1 MTLHDRRDQGRT
13 RQTKRQASRHRAAAP
28 RPPTWRTYLGITG
41 LLVLLVV
48 ALVGGIIWFNAQK
61 TQELM
66 VAEAE
71 RLMIETGEKVTERLR
86 LLYDPIYAIVGL
98 GTQVSNLTAPLPPDG
113 PDGPPDGPYPALK
126 LMLRG
131 LRIYPQIQSFYVG
144 YENGDFY
151 MVTHLAGE
159 GAGKLR
165 AALDAPPKAA
175 FANEIITTST
185 NGQRVV
191 RWDYL
196 AEDGSVIG
204 TSKPEPA
211 GFDPRQR
218 PWYETAK
225 NSDDVE
231 HSGLYIFAS
240 SGEPGFTLS
249 RRFGDPIKGVIG
261 ADLAARQISQFL
273 REQRITPSST
283 AFIFTTSGEVV
294 AMPDE
299 SEMAAITKSVQPNTM
314 ISLPKIADM
323 GNPLLSQVF
332 ASPRTARTE
341 IYDVNGRSYV
351 GRVIEIP
358 PRYGENQLLAVM
370 VPLDEIGKPV
380 IEARNEA
387 LFRSIVILLL
397 VLPLYATLIIGWI
410 DRRLGRRA
418 AADDDD

>member
-1 MTLHDRRDQGRT
+1 MTLRESREHPPGHHPRRPAT
-13 RQTKRQASRHRAAAP
+13 RRQDARP

-66 VAEAE
+66 VADAE
-71 RLMIETGEKVTERLR
+71 RLMIETGDKVTDRLR

-98 GTQVSNLTAPLPPDG
+98 GTQVSNLTAPLPLDG
-113 PDGPPDGPYPALK
+113 SDGPYPALR

-131 LRIYPQIQSFYVG
+131 LRIYPQILSLYVG

-151 MVTHLAGE
+151 MVTHIAGE
-159 GAGKLR
+159 GADKLR
-165 AALDAPPKAA
+165 TSLDAPPKAA
-175 FANEIITTST
+175 FANEIVSQNA

-191 RWDYL
+191 RWNYL
-196 AEDGSVIG
+196 AEDGTVIDSG
-204 TSKPEPA
+204 KPSPA
-211 GFDPRQR
+211 TFDPRSR

-231 HSGLYIFAS
+231 HSGLYIFSS

-249 RRFGDPIKGVIG
+249 RRFGDPVKGVVG
-261 ADLAARQISQFL
+261 ADLAARQIAEFL
-273 REQRITPSST
+273 RKQRITPSST

-299 SEMAAITKSVQPNTM
+299 TEMAAITKSVKSNTM

-323 GNPLLSQVF
+323 RNPLLSEVF
-332 ASPRTARTE
+332 ANYNTAHNET
-341 IYDVNGRSYV
+341 YDAGGRSYV
-351 GRVIEIP
+351 GRVIQIP

-370 VPLDEIGKPV
+370 VPLDEIDKPV

-410 DRRLGRRA
+410 DRRLGRHA
-418 AADDDD
+418 ANNDDD

>member
-1 MTLHDRRDQGRT
+1 MTFKDSRERTPTRHSRRPATRRRD
-13 RQTKRQASRHRAAAP
+13 AVS

-71 RLMIETGEKVTERLR
+71 RLMIETGEKVTDRLR

-113 PDGPPDGPYPALK
+113 SDGPYPALK

-131 LRIYPQIQSFYVG
+131 LRIYPQILSFYVG

-151 MVTHLAGE
+151 MVTHIAGE
-159 GAGKLR
+159 GADKLR

-175 FANEIITTST
+175 FANEIISHDL
-185 NGQRVV
+185 NGGRVV
-191 RWDYL
+191 RWNYL
-196 AEDGSVIG
+196 AEDGSVIATG
-204 TSKPEPA
+204 KPGPA
-211 GFDPRQR
+211 VFDPRQR
-218 PWYETAK
+218 PWYEAAK

-231 HSGLYIFAS
+231 HSGLYIFSS

-249 RRFGDPIKGVIG
+249 RRFGDPVKGVIG
-261 ADLAARQISQFL
+261 ADLAARQIAQFL
-273 REQRITPSST
+273 RDQRITPSST

-294 AMPDE
+294 AVPDE
-299 SEMAAITKSVQPNTM
+299 TEMAAITKSVQPNTM

-332 ASPRTARTE
+332 ANPNTAHDE
-341 IYDVNGRSYV
+341 IYDVGGRSYV

-358 PRYGENQLLAVM
+358 PRYGANQLLAVM

-410 DRRLGRRA
+410 DHRLGRRA
-418 AADDDD
+418 AADDED